1 MPVLWMRKNSDLQK
15 LWIHKHFKKSIK
27 HFSEDLVPQPY
38 DR

>member
-1 MPVLWMRKNSDLQK
+1 LDSQK
-15 LWIHKHFKKSIK
+15 YKKSIK